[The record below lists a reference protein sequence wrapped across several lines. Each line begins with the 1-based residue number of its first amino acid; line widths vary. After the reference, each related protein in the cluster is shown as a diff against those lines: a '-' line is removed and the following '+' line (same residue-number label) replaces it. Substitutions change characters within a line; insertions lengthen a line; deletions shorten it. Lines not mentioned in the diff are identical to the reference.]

1 MKQTDKIWE
10 EQDGQLCSVSLVRK
24 KDKYFRNKFEIHQGS
39 NMANPL
45 SLHGD
50 NSVGLAESAAYLF
63 ALPSQIA
70 GPPPH
75 ENNRVLEK
83 HFQECKTR
91 VLSLY

>member
-1 MKQTDKIWE
+1 
-10 EQDGQLCSVSLVRK
+10 
-24 KDKYFRNKFEIHQGS
+24 
-39 NMANPL
+39 MANPL

-75 ENNRVLEK
+75 ENNCVLEK
-83 HFQECKTR
+83 HIQECKTR